1 MPERSEPDWSELIE
15 KYGPLVWRTVSRLVS
30 HEADAADCFQ
40 ETFVAAWNSAGREA
54 IEHWPG
60 FLKSVATTTALK
72 RLRERYRQPRGELPD
87 VPRRAWAIDLAYGNA
102 EATELAEHLRQA
114 LAELDPRQAEVF
126 CLICLEGA
134 SYAEAAG
141 QLGITENNVG
151 VILSRARQRL
161 RAHLKEFAPFQPEI
175 TPARAPGSE
184 SR

>member
-40 ETFVAAWNSAGREA
+40 ETFVAAWSSAGREA

-72 RLRERYRQPRGELPD
+72 RLRERYRQPKGELPD
-87 VPRRAWAIDLAYGNA
+87 VVATGQGIVSDEHA

-114 LAELDPRQAEVF
+114 LAELDPRQAEAF

-141 QLGITENNVG
+141 QLGITETNVG